1 MSGNQIYGAGQQA
14 QFAMAQGMMQGKE
27 IAVQQ
32 QLALGDFTSITKES
46 REGALRRALEEQAC
60 VLKDLSEV
68 ISMFLS
74 SVSPILS
81 PVEENAARDPR
92 PNTPAYSEIENFVRN
107 NTIMAVE
114 LAQKLRVAIRHV
126 AI

>member
-1 MSGNQIYGAGQQA
+1 MSVNQIYGAGQQA
-14 QFAMAQGMMQGKE
+14 QFAMAQGRIQEKE
-27 IAVQQ
+27 IAMQQ

-68 ISMFLS
+68 TSMFLA

-81 PVEENAARDPR
+81 PVAENVASDPR
-92 PNTPAYSEIENFVRN
+92 PNTPAHSEIENFVRN
-107 NTIMAVE
+107 NTLMAVE
-114 LAQKLRVAIRHV
+114 LAQRLRVAIRHV